1 MNLIEKFKNQH
12 IVIKILDIAFVVS
25 FAYEAVTLK
34 NIQIT
39 LWIACILVLVEC
51 FKGFLKKES

>member
-12 IVIKILDIAFVVS
+12 IVIKMLDIAFVIS
-25 FAYEAVTLK
+25 FAYEAVTL
-34 NIQIT
+34 NNFQVT

>member
-1 MNLIEKFKNQH
+1 MNLIEKFKSQH
-12 IVIKILDIAFVVS
+12 IVIKILDSAFVIS
-25 FAYEAVTLK
+25 FVYEAINL
-34 NIQIT
+34 NNFEIT